1 MLKFLK
7 GTLIFI
13 LKCFKRPGEITEGS
27 GHFSHW
33 WQNSKHHLETGQNT
47 SQEWPQIQV
56 NCLQWCTPDQ
66 REETKPVL
74 EYGPCTEQPKTAQ
87 MFWPPSQLFI
97 VVSFPIATTHLR
109 CSLPKSWQS
118 PAIST
123 QRMSRWV
130 ISRSGC
136 LSFSERTRHP
146 ARWPT
151 LLQEEKKE
159 I

>member
-27 GHFSHW
+27 GCFSHW
-33 WQNSKHHLETGQNT
+33 EQNSKHRLKKRQNT
-47 SQEWPQIQV
+47 SYEWLQIHKVELSPQISSRT
-56 NCLQWCTPDQ
+56 NRTDKTCLGTW
-66 REETKPVL
+66 
-74 EYGPCTEQPKTAQ
+74 PCNEQPKTAH
-87 MFWPPSQLFI
+87 MFWPHSQLFI
-97 VVSFPIATTHLR
+97 LVSFPRATTHLR

-130 ISRSGC
+130 ISSSGC
-136 LSFSERTRHP
+136 LSFRVRTRYP
-146 ARWPT
+146 AR
-151 LLQEEKKE
+151 
-159 I
+159 